1 MLVLPVCTEVL
12 VMILS
17 RTVRAL
23 IMFILHAIDY
33 ETLFWVLITWAKCNA
48 QGWNCL
54 CFISHSDSSLNSK
67 SQQSCHF
74 CRSDEKELAA
84 IFSCFSLS
92 LKVIEDFQHYYVLKL
107 EVVLGKKVDSR
118 NQRVVFPAPRKM
130 LAGFLHGVCKSFCL
144 LLLKMLTSLSFDL
157 CYMQWVQSPRNS
169 HFIVST
175 LCLNLTH
182 FVGNHCSL
190 SLALRS

>member
-12 VMILS
+12 VMTFS
-17 RTVRAL
+17 HTVWAL
-23 IMFILHAIDY
+23 IMFILHTIDY
-33 ETLFWVLITWAKCNA
+33 ETLFWVLIWAKFNA

-54 CFISHSDSSLNSK
+54 CFICHSDSSLNSK
-67 SQQSCHF
+67 SQQCCHF
-74 CRSDEKELAA
+74 CRLDEKELAA
-84 IFSCFSLS
+84 IFNCFSLS

-144 LLLKMLTSLSFDL
+144 LLLKMLTGLSSSLL
-157 CYMQWVQSPRNS
+157 CYMHWVQSHAIP
-169 HFIVST
+169 T
-175 LCLNLTH
+175 
-182 FVGNHCSL
+182 
-190 SLALRS
+190 SLAPHSA